1 MKIARSARPC
11 RTRVPAAN
19 RGNEEDEV
27 KQEYKKP
34 QVIKVNLKVE
44 QTVLAVCKVTGQFGP
59 VEGCLDMF
67 GQPCSDTTQPS

>member
-1 MKIARSARPC
+1 M
-11 RTRVPAAN
+11 
-19 RGNEEDEV
+19 